1 MSAVRICVF
10 VQEDVGIG
18 VQTEEL
24 QPDVF
29 IAARQRSGVE
39 GDFVDP
45 VFLVDP
51 LQGAFVEPVV
61 GIFDQPVVHQV
72 GVDYAGYRRRMPFV
86 SVRLSELPAGVKRHR
101 VVGGRSDRRR
111 SR

>member
-1 MSAVRICVF
+1 MEIDAQHVAALLEQGFDFGGPAAEHVVRRQDLRF

-61 GIFDQPVVHQV
+61 GIFDQPVVCLL
-72 GVDYAGYRRRMPFV
+72 YT
-86 SVRLSELPAGVKRHR
+86 
-101 VVGGRSDRRR
+101 SDAADE
-111 SR
+111 